1 MVINSP
7 NQPFL
12 SEMQFFFENLRMVL
26 ITRSA
31 IEDLYQ
37 QILNNDVSYLV

>member
-12 SEMQFFFENLRMVL
+12 SEMQFFLRMVL
-26 ITRSA
+26 IARSA
-31 IEDLYQ
+31 VEDLYQ